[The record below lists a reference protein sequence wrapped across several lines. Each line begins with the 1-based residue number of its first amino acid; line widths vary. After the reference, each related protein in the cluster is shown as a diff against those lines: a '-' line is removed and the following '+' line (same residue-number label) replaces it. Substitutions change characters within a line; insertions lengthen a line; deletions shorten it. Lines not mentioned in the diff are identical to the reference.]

1 MKRFSQRKGFKPVT
15 EVIQIDS
22 MNSELRNSLWNT
34 LDVEIWANAFIQR
47 YSGHGIKPFSKEL
60 WFDFFKKPI
69 DSRPQYAHLILAK
82 IREHFFACE
91 WSEAYDFLEFVVVYY
106 QQHGKQS
113 LAEALNL
120 ILARELSGYRL
131 VSGHLTDIT
140 NAQEIEILE
149 TALADSQFAGVD
161 THLQQALDLYAKRKN
176 PDYRNSIKESISAV
190 ESMAK
195 IVSKKPRATL
205 SDALKEIEK
214 NGLLHKS
221 LKDGFLKLYGYTS
234 DADGIRHAIMEKS
247 ELTSADARYFLLSCT
262 SFVNYLKAQIT

>member
-34 LDVEIWANAFIQR
+34 LDVEIWSNDFIQR
-47 YSGHGIKPFSKEL
+47 YSGHGIGPFSKAL
-60 WFDFFKKPI
+60 WFHFFKKSI
-69 DSRPQYAHLILAK
+69 DSRPMHDVHILNK
-82 IREHFFACE
+82 IRGHFFDSE
-91 WSEAYDFLEFVVVYY
+91 WYEAYDFLEFVVGYY
-106 QQHGKQS
+106 QPHAKQS
-113 LAEALNL
+113 LAEVLNL
-120 ILARELSGYRL
+120 ILERELSGYRL

-140 NAQEIEILE
+140 NAQEIEMLE

-161 THLQQALDLYAKRKN
+161 AHLQQALDLYAKRKN

-205 SDALKEIEK
+205 SDALKAIEK

-247 ELTSADARYFLLSCT
+247 KLTPADARYFLLSCT